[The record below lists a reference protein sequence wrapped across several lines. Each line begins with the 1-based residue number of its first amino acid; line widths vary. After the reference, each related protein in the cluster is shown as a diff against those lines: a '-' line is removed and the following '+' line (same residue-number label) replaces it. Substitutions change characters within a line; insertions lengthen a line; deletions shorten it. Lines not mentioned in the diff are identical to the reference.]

1 MYSTTL
7 GPPSSPAQTR
17 KHRGGRDRCHEP
29 PADAEHHRQDRDRQD
44 REQHDPRRIG
54 EHETRNGDH
63 HKSGRR
69 RHGECSRPAQQRSGD
84 HLSCAIKRLAGKAGS
99 RKAVPPSIRLAM
111 RFFLPGSTCFP
122 ASVQSMATRLS
133 CLRLQGRPQT
143 LTPPRRHGCP
153 RRVRVGDLES
163 VRGVTRGELPSE
175 QPSEERS
182 RPSRVGH
189 GKPEIDRITSHRF
202 SSSLVLARSAGCA
215 ECEFSQQTG
224 SRATDLAPAPGGD
237 MIAADGCHT

>member
-1 MYSTTL
+1 MIPAVSGNTKRATAITTRAAVAATVSVPGRL
-7 GPPSSPAQTR
+7 SSARAIICPAR
-17 KHRGGRDRCHEP
+17 SSASR
-29 PADAEHHRQDRDRQD
+29 ARQDRA
-44 REQHDPRRIG
+44 RR
-54 EHETRNGDH
+54 
-63 HKSGRR
+63 
-69 RHGECSRPAQQRSGD
+69 C
-84 HLSCAIKRLAGKAGS
+84 L
-99 RKAVPPSIRLAM
+99 PSIRLAM